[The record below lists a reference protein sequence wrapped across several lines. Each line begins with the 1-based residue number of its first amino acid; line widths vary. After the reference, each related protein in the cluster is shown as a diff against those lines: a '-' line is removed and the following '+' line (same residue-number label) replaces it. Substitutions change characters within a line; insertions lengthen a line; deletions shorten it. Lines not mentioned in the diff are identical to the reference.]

1 MSDSLAGL
9 VGGLGL
15 FIAGMWLLTANLK
28 TMADYRL
35 RQAVNR
41 WTGNRYSA
49 LLLGCVGGGVTQNMT
64 ALTFITVGVLR
75 AGMIST
81 SGALAVILGGCIG
94 SSLLVLIV
102 TLDVKVLAL
111 FLIGI
116 FGIAAASETLTRHR
130 TLAAALFGGSLLLFG
145 LTLLQ
150 EYAAPFAAQPWF
162 QAMLEH
168 TGRSMELAFAVA
180 AVLTFVIQSPNA
192 ICILGIG
199 LMGAGALT
207 VEQTLMVFYG
217 AGIGSGGLLYLLSSG
232 LAGRSRRI
240 AMYMVLYDL
249 LTSVVLVPL
258 LYLEIHFGV
267 PLAMA
272 LLERL
277 PFAAEINLAIF
288 YILTSLVALPLL
300 LASVNLC
307 AAALKRRWPSS
318 LSDALAR
325 PRFIRDTGA
334 GEDPLAR
341 VRQEHARVVQ
351 NFAFYFDAVRQ
362 GRRVAPL
369 REASCSLLDDIRGYL
384 DAMPLRRRAHEV
396 EARNALRNQ
405 HRLLIELEDALGELC
420 TLLGARVPA
429 TPLRWLH
436 AGALEGVDALLHVV
450 IDALD
455 KGKGDAA
462 GWRLVARAGE
472 GHARTVR
479 KIRAGYLA
487 ADPPLPQK
495 ALGEM
500 LRLSEAAEEALRV
513 LAELKPAFAI
523 RPKPESTI

>member
-28 TMADYRL
+28 TLADYRL
-35 RQAVNR
+35 RRAVNR

-49 LLLGCVGGGVTQNMT
+49 LLCGCIAGGVTQNMT

-81 SGALAVILGGCIG
+81 AGAIAVILGGCNG

-111 FLIGI
+111 FLVGI
-116 FGIAAASETLTRHR
+116 FGIAAASETLTEHR
-130 TLAAALFGGSLLLFG
+130 TLAASLFGGSLLLFG

-207 VEQTLMVFYG
+207 TEQTLMVFYG

-249 LTSVVLVPL
+249 LTSVALVPL
-258 LYLEIHFGV
+258 LYVELHFGV

-272 LLERL
+272 LLEHL
-277 PFAAEINLAIF
+277 PFAAEIKLAIF
-288 YILTSLVALPLL
+288 YILTSLLALPLL
-300 LASVNLC
+300 LGSVEQC
-307 AAALKRRWPSS
+307 AAVLKRRWASS

-325 PRFIRDTGA
+325 PRFIHDTGA
-334 GEDPLAR
+334 GEEPLAR

-351 NFAFYFDAVRQ
+351 NLAIYFDAVRE

-369 REASCSLLDDIRGYL
+369 REASRSLLDDVRGFL
-384 DAMPLRRRAHEV
+384 DALPLRRHAQQV

-405 HRLLIELEDALGELC
+405 HRLLVELEDALGGLC
-420 TLLGARVPA
+420 TLLGARAPA
-429 TPLRWLH
+429 PQLRSLH
-436 AGALEGVDALLHVV
+436 AGVLEGVDALLHAV
-450 IDALD
+450 IRALD

-472 GHARTVR
+472 DHAQRVR
-479 KIRAGYLA
+479 RIRARYLD
-487 ADPPLPQK
+487 ADPPLSQP
-495 ALGEM
+495 AVGEM

-513 LAELKPAFAI
+513 LFELEPAFA
-523 RPKPESTI
+523 RKPG

>member
-9 VGGLGL
+9 VGGVGL

-49 LLLGCVGGGVTQNMT
+49 LLFGCVAGGVTQNMT

-81 SGALAVILGGCIG
+81 AGALAVILGGCIG

-111 FLIGI
+111 FLVGI
-116 FGIAAASETLTRHR
+116 FGIAAASETLTKHR
-130 TLAAALFGGSLLLFG
+130 TLAASLFGGSLILFG

-150 EYAAPFAAQPWF
+150 DYAAPIAAQAWF
-162 QAMLEH
+162 QAMLDY
-168 TGRSMELAFAVA
+168 TGRSMELAFVVA

-199 LMGAGALT
+199 LLGAGALT

-217 AGIGSGGLLYLLSSG
+217 AGVGSGGLLYLLSSG
-232 LAGRSRRI
+232 ISGRARRI
-240 AMYMVLYDL
+240 AMYMVLYDI
-249 LTSVVLVPL
+249 LTSAVLVPL
-258 LYLEIHFGV
+258 LYLELHLGV

-277 PFAAEINLAIF
+277 PFSAEINLALF
-288 YILTSLVALPLL
+288 YILTSLLALPLL
-300 LASVNLC
+300 IGSVNLC
-307 AAALKRRWPSS
+307 ASALKRRWPSS

-325 PRFIRDTGA
+325 PRFIHDTGA
-334 GEDPLAR
+334 GEGTLPR
-341 VRQEHARVVQ
+341 VRQEHARVVE
-351 NFAFYFDAVRQ
+351 NFTAYFDAVRE

-369 REASCSLLDDIRGYL
+369 REASCSLLDDIRGFL
-384 DAMPLRRRAHEV
+384 EALPLRRNADEV

-405 HRLLIELEDALGELC
+405 HRLLMALEDALGELC
-420 TLLGARVPA
+420 TLLGARTPA
-429 TPLRWLH
+429 PQLSSLH
-436 AGALEGVDALLHVV
+436 AGVLEGVDALLHAV
-450 IDALD
+450 IRALD

-472 GHARTVR
+472 DHAQRVRRIRTR
-479 KIRAGYLA
+479 YLD
-487 ADPPLPQK
+487 ADPPLSHP
-495 ALGEM
+495 AVGEM

-513 LAELKPAFAI
+513 LFELEPAFAGK
-523 RPKPESTI
+523 PTPESTI

>member
-28 TMADYRL
+28 TLADYRL
-35 RQAVNR
+35 RRAVNR

-49 LLLGCVGGGVTQNMT
+49 LLCGCVAGGVTQNMT

-81 SGALAVILGGCIG
+81 AGALAVILGGCIG

-111 FLIGI
+111 VLVGI
-116 FGIAAASETLTRHR
+116 FGIAAASETLTKHR
-130 TLAAALFGGSLLLFG
+130 TLAASLFGGSLLLFG

-150 EYAAPFAAQPWF
+150 DYAAPIAAQAWF
-162 QAMLEH
+162 QAILEY
-168 TGRSMELAFAVA
+168 TGRSMELAFVVA
-180 AVLTFVIQSPNA
+180 AMLTFVIQSPNA

-199 LMGAGALT
+199 LLGAGALT

-217 AGIGSGGLLYLLSSG
+217 AGIGSGALLYLLSSG
-232 LAGRSRRI
+232 ISGRARRI
-240 AMYMVLYDL
+240 AMYMVLYDI
-249 LTSVVLVPL
+249 LTSAVLVPL
-258 LYLEIHFGV
+258 LYVELHLGV

-277 PFAAEINLAIF
+277 PFAEEINLAIF
-288 YILTSLVALPLL
+288 YILISLLALPLL
-300 LASVNLC
+300 LGSIDLC

-325 PRFIRDTGA
+325 PRFIQDTGA

-341 VRQEHARVVQ
+341 VRREHARVVQ
-351 NFAFYFDAVRQ
+351 NFAVYFDAVRE
-362 GRRVAPL
+362 GRLVAPL
-369 REASCSLLDDIRGYL
+369 REASCSLIDDIGGFL
-384 DAMPLRRRAHEV
+384 EALPLRRNAHEV

-405 HRLLIELEDALGELC
+405 HRLLLALEAALGDLC
-420 TLLGARVPA
+420 TLLGARAPA
-429 TPLRWLH
+429 PQLRSLH
-436 AGALEGVDALLHVV
+436 AGVLEGVDALLHAV
-450 IDALD
+450 IRALD

-472 GHARTVR
+472 DHAQRVR
-479 KIRAGYLA
+479 RIRARYLD
-487 ADPPLPQK
+487 ADPPLSQP
-495 ALGEM
+495 AVGEM

-513 LAELKPAFAI
+513 LFELEPAFA
-523 RPKPESTI
+523 RKPG